1 MYPIDAHGPKPADIT
16 TTNAFNTFSP
26 LSLSIF
32 LASFENLSPLAFPLP
47 TIRCGAFPSV
57 VL

>member
-1 MYPIDAHGPKPADIT
+1 MYTMDVHGPKPAGIT

-26 LSLSIF
+26 LSLTIF

-47 TIRCGAFPSV
+47 TI
-57 VL
+57 

>member
-1 MYPIDAHGPKPADIT
+1 MYTMDVHGPKPADIT

-26 LSLSIF
+26 LSLTFF

-47 TIRCGAFPSV
+47 TI
-57 VL
+57 